1 MLNFELH
8 NPTRIVFGRETIGRI
23 NELVPSG
30 ARALVLYGGESAR
43 RNGVLGQ
50 VHEALGSRVVFE
62 FGGIEPNPSF
72 ETLMGAVEMVRD
84 KKLDFLLAV
93 GGGSVIDGAKFVA
106 AAAAY
111 DGDPWRIME
120 THGAAVTQ
128 AVPFGAVLTL
138 PATGSE
144 MNRGAVIT
152 RKSTQAKLVF
162 SSPHVYPRFS
172 ILDPTMTYTL
182 PSRQLANGLVD
193 AFTHVME
200 QYLTYPV
207 DARVQDRISEG
218 LLQTLVEIAPQVL
231 TPDENYEARANL
243 MWSATLALNGLIAA
257 GVPEDWSTHM
267 IGHELTALHGI
278 EHARTLATVLP
289 AAMLVRRDAKR
300 ARLLQYAERVWNI
313 TEGSEAERIDAA
325 IAATRGFFE
334 SLGVPTHL
342 RDYGVGAEHIDAVI
356 AQLEAHG
363 MTALGERQGVTL
375 DVSRRILEA
384 SL

>member
-8 NPTRIVFGRETIGRI
+8 NPTHIVFGNKTIGRI
-23 NELVPSG
+23 NELVAPH
-30 ARALVLYGGESAR
+30 ARVLVLYGGESAR
-43 RNGVLGQ
+43 RNGVLKQ
-50 VHEALGSRVVFE
+50 VHEALGSRLVFE

-72 ETLMGAVEMVRD
+72 ETLMGAADMVRD

-106 AAAAY
+106 AAACY
-111 DGDPWRIME
+111 DGDAWEIME
-120 THGAAVTQ
+120 SHGATVMR

-152 RKSTQAKLVF
+152 RKATQAKLVF
-162 SSPHVYPRFS
+162 SSQHVYPRFS
-172 ILDPTMTYTL
+172 ILDPTVTYSL
-182 PSRQLANGLVD
+182 PSRQLANGVVD
-193 AFTHVME
+193 AFTHIME

-231 TPDENYEARANL
+231 SQREDYDARANL
-243 MWSATLALNGLIAA
+243 MWVATLALNGLIAA

-267 IGHELTALHGI
+267 IGHELTALHDI
-278 EHARTLATVLP
+278 EHARTLAIVLP
-289 AAMLVRRDAKR
+289 ANMLVRREAKR
-300 ARLLQYAERVWNI
+300 AKLLQYAERVWNI
-313 TEGSEAERIDAA
+313 TDGSEAERIDAA
-325 IAATRGFFE
+325 IAATRSFFE
-334 SLGVPTHL
+334 SLGVATRL
-342 RDYGVGAEHIDAVI
+342 REYGVGAKHIDAVI

-363 MTALGERQGVTL
+363 MTALGERQDVTL
-375 DVSRRILEA
+375 SVSRRILEA
-384 SL
+384 GL